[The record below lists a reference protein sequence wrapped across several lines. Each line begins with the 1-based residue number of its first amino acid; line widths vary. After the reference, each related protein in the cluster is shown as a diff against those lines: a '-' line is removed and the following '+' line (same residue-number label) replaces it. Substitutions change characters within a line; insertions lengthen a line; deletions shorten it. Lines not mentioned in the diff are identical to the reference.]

1 MPRHSIARPAT
12 IEVAIERTRLRL
24 QLARREVVPMVYTRE
39 EIETHEKRLLAEL
52 ERVSKVAG
60 GMQA

>member
-1 MPRHSIARPAT
+1 
-12 IEVAIERTRLRL
+12 
-24 QLARREVVPMVYTRE
+24 MVYTRE